1 VELYFAE
8 DDMEFYSPRNE
19 LEALNSIVLLID
31 ISLSSCSDLH
41 TNILQG
47 LRQTILDLI
56 SDSGD
61 KNSVKGVVEK
71 DHSCNQEECL
81 IEWGESNGVKTQ
93 LKIACNF
100 QYDFLSFCTS
110 ISFPFN
116 IYNTNFFFSKSTQIL
131 KELVEVQ

>member
-8 DDMEFYSPRNE
+8 DDVCTSMEFYSPRNE

-31 ISLSSCSDLH
+31 TSLSSCSHLH
-41 TNILQG
+41 TNILQE

-56 SDSGD
+56 SDFGD

-71 DHSCNQEECL
+71 DHSCDQEERL

-93 LKIACNF
+93 LKIACMF
-100 QYDFLSFCTS
+100 HYDFLSFCTS
-110 ISFPFN
+110 ISFPFTY
-116 IYNTNFFFSKSTQIL
+116 ITQISFPL
-131 KELVEVQ
+131 ILHRY